1 MTPLVGHNENREKLN
16 WLANSPDLNPIEN
29 MWMILKDAV
38 QRNKACPRNIDGL
51 KVVLER
57 EWKSIS
63 ETMLL
68 QLFYAL

>member
-16 WLANSPDLNPIEN
+16 WPANSSNLNPIEN
-29 MWMILKDAV
+29 MWMILKDGV

-63 ETMLL
+63 ETKLL